1 MPIIPGEPFRPPER
15 PDIEPTPPD
24 IDPTPPSDDNGYNWE
39 DPGLLPDPEPP
50 TDMELPEP
58 EPEPEPVGFLLT
70 DSDELM
76 AKYQTYGGVGANCRT
91 RSSDWADMASMPYWL
106 EGTINAPMSGST
118 LTLSTDEFRD
128 SWRQPDSVWAVVAPN
143 SYVELS
149 ITYSAAGATA
159 QYQGLQNSS
168 ISFSVVLEDGDS
180 LNASV
185 GSGSVNDFSIIK
197 NGVECLNYSEF
208 AAANTVWT
216 EFTITL
222 TIDKAVHCAYAA
234 EAEPDDGEGGPSDG
248 PDDDE
253 GGDGAEWDFEWTQDD
268 SWMLLGVFVLFLLGT
283 FVWNSTGGEECD

>member
-1 MPIIPGEPFRPPER
+1 MPIIPDEPYRPPER
-15 PDIEPTPPD
+15 PDTEPTPPD

-58 EPEPEPVGFLLT
+58 EPEPEPVGFLLA

-76 AKYQTYGGVGANCRT
+76 SKYQTYGGVGANCRT
-91 RSSDWADMASMPYWL
+91 RSSDWADMATMPYWL

-128 SWRQPDSVWAVVAPN
+128 SWRQPDSVWGVVAPT
-143 SYVELS
+143 SYIELS
-149 ITYSAAGATA
+149 VTYSAAGATA
-159 QYQGLQNSS
+159 QYQGLLNSS

-180 LNASV
+180 VNASV

-208 AAANTVWT
+208 AAANAVWT
-216 EFTITL
+216 EFTITI
-222 TIDKAVHCAYAA
+222 TIDKAIHCSGPELVDA
-234 EAEPDDGEGGPSDG
+234 EVDAL
-248 PDDDE
+248 DDDE
-253 GGDGAEWDFEWTQDD
+253 GGDGAEGDFEWTQDD
-268 SWMLLGVFVLFLLGT
+268 SWMLLGVLVLILLGDFVLDSMSG
-283 FVWNSTGGEECD
+283 GGECE